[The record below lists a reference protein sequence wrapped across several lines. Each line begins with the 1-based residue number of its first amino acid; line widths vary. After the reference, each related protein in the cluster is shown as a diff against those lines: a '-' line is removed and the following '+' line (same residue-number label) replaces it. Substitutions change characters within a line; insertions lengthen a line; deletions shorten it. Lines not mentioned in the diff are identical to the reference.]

1 VRVSGGLFPSL
12 EVPRAATDCPSGEKA
27 SRVRPGVCTGRA
39 STDDGAG
46 WWGAMGG
53 FPRPDR
59 GGEGEAR
66 EYGYCWRRVTC
77 WAVGDES
84 AEGLMKRRGGL
95 ETTTTDGRVF
105 ETRRRAGD
113 EAENCSCKSSAGRR
127 KGAAPAGPKTSSP
140 EHRRRPPSWRA
151 RSTNKTTL
159 GADNAGT
166 IDIARMEA
174 VRSRQLDGP
183 PDDDGPSQTL
193 ECACVLFAG
202 QVD

>member
-1 VRVSGGLFPSL
+1 MLLEHAWLSLGALGRLEDADERVGSAGEDVPRRPGRGVGEGQRRPLPNL

-53 FPRPDR
+53 FPRPIR

-66 EYGYCWRRVTC
+66 GYGSCWRRVTC

-113 EAENCSCKSSAGRR
+113 EAENCSCKSPAGRR
-127 KGAAPAGPKTSSP
+127 KGAAPAGPKTSLS
-140 EHRRRPPSWRA
+140 EHRRRPPSR
-151 RSTNKTTL
+151 
-159 GADNAGT
+159 
-166 IDIARMEA
+166 
-174 VRSRQLDGP
+174 
-183 PDDDGPSQTL
+183 
-193 ECACVLFAG
+193 
-202 QVD
+202 